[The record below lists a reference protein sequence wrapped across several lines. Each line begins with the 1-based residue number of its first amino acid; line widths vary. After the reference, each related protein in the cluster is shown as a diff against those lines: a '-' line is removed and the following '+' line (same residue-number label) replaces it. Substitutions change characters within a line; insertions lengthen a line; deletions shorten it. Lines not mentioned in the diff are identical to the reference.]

1 LQILHQ
7 VEGERH
13 APAIPAWDQGVKMKL
28 KGADIVI
35 ESLKFHGV
43 DLVFGYPG
51 GTIMPVYDA
60 LYRAGFKHILARH
73 EQGACHEA
81 DGYARATGRTGVVLA
96 TSGPGATNL
105 VTGLATAYMDS
116 VPLIAITGQV
126 STASI
131 GTDAFQEADIYG
143 ITIPITKYNYLVKD
157 VSKLAETFAEA
168 FYIARSGRPGPVLID
183 IPKDVQLALAEYA
196 PVAEA
201 DIPLLK
207 YSPKPVYEYEAE
219 LDELVA
225 MISRAERPVLYVGG
239 GAIISEAS
247 EAVGRLA
254 RMAHIPVGHTLTG
267 IGVFPDDDPLALGM
281 FGMHGGRHANEA
293 IFAADLLIAAGARF
307 DDRVTGKISEF
318 AKRAKIVHIDIDPA
332 EVGKVIPT
340 DLAILGNLKEVLDR
354 LVVKLAAVPVDPHR
368 EWLEQIQAWKRQYPL
383 VHELSETSLKPQ
395 QVVQTIAE
403 LTRGEA
409 IITTGV
415 GQHQMWAA
423 VFSEHKHPRH
433 FISSGGLGTMGY
445 CVPSGIGA
453 QLGCPDK
460 LVVTI
465 TGDGSFQM
473 NIQELATAAYYN
485 VPVKIVILN
494 NGYLG
499 MVRQWQELFFE
510 HRYSQTLL
518 EGGNPDFVMVA
529 KGFGVEAFRV
539 TEPGELRATLEKAFA
554 LPGPVVIDC
563 RVEKEEN
570 VFPMIPS
577 GGTVNDTIG
586 Y

>member
-1 LQILHQ
+1 
-7 VEGERH
+7 
-13 APAIPAWDQGVKMKL
+13 MKL

-60 LYRAGFKHILARH
+60 LYRAGFRHILARH
-73 EQGACHEA
+73 EQGAAHAA
-81 DGYARATGRTGVVLA
+81 DGYARATGKTGVVIA

-105 VTGLATAYMDS
+105 VTGLMTAYMDS
-116 VPLIAITGQV
+116 VPMIAITGQV
-126 STASI
+126 STSSI

-157 VSKLAETFAEA
+157 VSRLAETFAEA

-183 IPKDVQLALAEYA
+183 IPKDVQLAMAEYA
-196 PVAEA
+196 PVPEA
-201 DIPLLK
+201 DIPLLR
-207 YSPKPVYEYEAE
+207 YSPKPAYAFEAQVDQLVE
-219 LDELVA
+219 LIRA
-225 MISRAERPVLYVGG
+225 AERPLLYVGG
-239 GAIISEAS
+239 GATLSDAS
-247 EAVGRLA
+247 DAIRSLA
-254 RMAHIPVGHTLTG
+254 RKASIPVGHTLTG
-267 IGVFPDDDPLALGM
+267 IGVFPGDDPLSVGM
-281 FGMHGGRHANEA
+281 VGMHGGRYANEA
-293 IFAADLLIAAGARF
+293 ILGADLLIAAGARF
-307 DDRVTGKISEF
+307 DDRVTGKASEF
-318 AKRAKIVHIDIDPA
+318 AKHAKIVHIEIDPA
-332 EVGKVIPT
+332 EVGKIVPA
-340 DLAILGNLKEVLDR
+340 DLAVIGNLKEVLER
-354 LVVKLAAVPVDPHR
+354 LLVKLDAVEVGGHEAWR
-368 EWLEQIQAWKRQYPL
+368 GQIEAWKAQYPL
-383 VHELSETSLKPQ
+383 TQARSETTIKPQ
-395 QVVQTIAE
+395 EVVQTIAE

-423 VFSEHKHPRH
+423 VFSEHRHPRH
-433 FISSGGLGTMGY
+433 FISSGGLGTMGF

-473 NIQELATAAYYN
+473 NIQELATAAFYRI
-485 VPVKIVILN
+485 PVKIVILN

-510 HRYSQTLL
+510 HRYSATDL
-518 EGGNPDFVMVA
+518 EAGNPDFVMVA

-539 TEPGELRATLEKAFA
+539 SRPAELRATLEKAFA
-554 LPGPVVIDC
+554 HPGPVVVDC
-563 RVEKEEN
+563 MVEKEEN

-586 Y
+586 S

>member
-1 LQILHQ
+1 M
-7 VEGERH
+7 
-13 APAIPAWDQGVKMKL
+13 KM

-35 ESLKFHGV
+35 ECLKFHGV

-60 LYRAGFKHILARH
+60 LHRSGFKHILARH
-73 EQGACHEA
+73 EQGACHAA
-81 DGYARATGRTGVVLA
+81 DGYARATGRTGVVIA

-105 VTGLATAYMDS
+105 VTGLMTAYMDS

-183 IPKDVQLALAEYA
+183 IPKDIQLALAEYA
-196 PVAEA
+196 AVAEA
-201 DIPLLK
+201 DIPLLR
-207 YSPKPVYEYEAE
+207 YTPKPVYEYAAQ
-219 LDELVA
+219 LDQMVE
-225 MISRAERPVLYVGG
+225 MIRQAERPVLYVGG
-239 GAIISEAS
+239 GAIISDACD
-247 EAVGRLA
+247 AIQQLA
-254 RMAHIPVGHTLTG
+254 RTASIPVGCTLTG
-267 IGVFPDDDPLALGM
+267 LGVFPDGDPLAMGM
-281 FGMHGGRHANEA
+281 VGMHGGRYANEA
-293 IFAADLLIAAGARF
+293 IAGADLLIAAGARF

-332 EVGKVIPT
+332 EVGKIIPT
-340 DLAILGNLKEVLDR
+340 DLAIIGNLKEVLEG
-354 LVVKLAAVPVDPHR
+354 LLVKLAPVAVDPHAA
-368 EWLEQIQAWKRQYPL
+368 WLGQIDDWKRQYPL
-383 VHELSETSLKPQ
+383 VRARSESTIKPQ
-395 QVVQTIAE
+395 AVIQTIAE

-423 VFSEHKHPRH
+423 IFSEHHHPRH
-433 FISSGGLGTMGY
+433 FISSGGLGTMGF

-510 HRYSQTLL
+510 HRYAHTLL

-539 TEPGELRATLEKAFA
+539 TRPGELRATLERAFA

-563 RVEKEEN
+563 QVEKEEN

>member
-1 LQILHQ
+1 
-7 VEGERH
+7 
-13 APAIPAWDQGVKMKL
+13 MKL
-28 KGADIVI
+28 KGAEIVI

-60 LYRAGFKHILARH
+60 LYRSGFKHILARH
-73 EQGACHEA
+73 EQGACHAA

-105 VTGLATAYMDS
+105 VTGLMTAYMDS
-116 VPLIAITGQV
+116 VPLIAVTGQV

-157 VSKLAETFAEA
+157 VSRLAETFAEA

-183 IPKDVQLALAEYA
+183 IPKDVQLAWAEYA
-196 PVAEA
+196 PVEEQ
-201 DIPLLK
+201 DIPLLR
-207 YSPKPVYEYEAE
+207 YSPKPDHEYEDQLGE
-219 LDELVA
+219 LAA
-225 MISRAERPVLYVGG
+225 MIREAERPVLYVGG
-239 GAIISEAS
+239 GAITSDAS
-247 EAVGRLA
+247 EAIRRLA
-254 RMAHIPVGHTLTG
+254 RMASIPVGNTLTG
-267 IGVFPDDDPLALGM
+267 FGVYPGDDPLSLGM
-281 FGMHGGRHANEA
+281 VGMHGGRYANEA
-293 IFAADLLIAAGARF
+293 IAAADLLIAAGARF
-307 DDRVTGKISEF
+307 DDRVTGKPSEF
-318 AKRAKIVHIDIDPA
+318 AKRAKVVHIEIDPA
-332 EVGKVIPT
+332 EVGKVVPT
-340 DLAILGNLKEVLDR
+340 DLAIIGNLKDVLER
-354 LVVKLAAVPVDPHR
+354 LLQKLEPAPVDGHA
-368 EWLEQIQAWKRQYPL
+368 EWLGQIEAWKTRYPL
-383 VHELSETSLKPQ
+383 VRAQSGSVIKPQ
-395 QVVQTIAE
+395 SVVQTIAE

-423 VFSEHKHPRH
+423 MFSEHRHPRH
-433 FISSGGLGTMGY
+433 FISSGGLGTMGF

-453 QLGCPDK
+453 QLGRPDK
-460 LVVTI
+460 MVVTI

-473 NIQELATAAYYN
+473 NIQELATAAFYHI
-485 VPVKIVILN
+485 PVKIVILN
-494 NGYLG
+494 NGFLG

-510 HRYSQTLL
+510 GRYSETRL

-539 TEPGELRATLEKAFA
+539 ARPEDLRATLEKAFA
-554 LPGPVVIDC
+554 LPGPVVVDC
-563 RVEKEEN
+563 LVEKEEN

-577 GGTVNDTIG
+577 GGTVNDTLG
-586 Y
+586 C

>member
-1 LQILHQ
+1 
-7 VEGERH
+7 
-13 APAIPAWDQGVKMKL
+13 MKL

-73 EQGACHEA
+73 EQGATHAA
-81 DGYARATGRTGVVLA
+81 DGYARATGKTGVVIA

-105 VTGLATAYMDS
+105 VTGLMTAYMDS

-126 STASI
+126 GTSSI

-183 IPKDVQLALAEYA
+183 IPKDVQLAMAEYA
-196 PVAEA
+196 PVPEA
-201 DIPLLK
+201 DIPLLR
-207 YSPKPVYEYEAE
+207 YSPKPTYDFEAQLDKLVE
-219 LDELVA
+219 L
-225 MISRAERPVLYVGG
+225 IRQAERPLLYVGG
-239 GAIISEAS
+239 GATISGAS
-247 EAVGRLA
+247 VAVQRLA
-254 RMAHIPVGHTLTG
+254 RMADIPVGHTLTG
-267 IGVFPDDDPLALGM
+267 LGVFPSDDPLSVGM
-281 FGMHGGRHANEA
+281 VGMHGGRFANEA
-293 IFAADLLIAAGARF
+293 ISGADLLIAAGARF

-318 AKRAKIVHIDIDPA
+318 AKRAKIVHIEIDPA
-332 EVGKVIPT
+332 EVGKIVPT
-340 DLAILGNLKEVLDR
+340 DLAIIGDLKDVLER
-354 LVVKLAAVPVDPHR
+354 LVVKLDSVAVDHHER
-368 EWLEQIQAWKRQYPL
+368 WRGQIAAWKAQYPL
-383 VHELSETSLKPQ
+383 VVAQSDSTIKPQ
-395 QVVQTIAE
+395 AVIQAIAE

-423 VFSEHKHPRH
+423 MFSDHRHPRH
-433 FISSGGLGTMGY
+433 FISSGGLGTMGF

-453 QLGCPDK
+453 QLGRPDK

-473 NIQELATAAYYN
+473 NIQELATAAFYN
-485 VPVKIVILN
+485 IPVKIIILN

-510 HRYSQTLL
+510 HRYSATDL
-518 EGGNPDFVMVA
+518 EDGNPDFVMVS

-539 TEPGELRATLEKAFA
+539 TRPSELRATLEKAFA
-554 LPGPVVIDC
+554 HPGPVVVDC

-586 Y
+586 S

>member
-1 LQILHQ
+1 M
-7 VEGERH
+7 R
-13 APAIPAWDQGVKMKL
+13 L

-60 LYRAGFKHILARH
+60 LHRSGFKHILARH
-73 EQGACHEA
+73 EQGAAHAA

-105 VTGLATAYMDS
+105 VTGLMTAYMDS

-157 VSKLAETFAEA
+157 VAKLAETFAEA
-168 FYIARSGRPGPVLID
+168 FHIARSGRPGPVLID
-183 IPKDVQLALAEYA
+183 IPKDVQLAWAEYA
-196 PVAEA
+196 PVVQE
-201 DIPLLK
+201 DIPLLR
-207 YSPKPVYEYEAE
+207 YSPLPVYEYEE
-219 LDELVA
+219 QLDQLVTL
-225 MISRAERPVLYVGG
+225 IGQAERPVLYVGG
-239 GAIISEAS
+239 GAISAEAS
-247 EAVGRLA
+247 GAIRRLA
-254 RMAHIPVGHTLTG
+254 RMASIPVASTLTG
-267 IGVFPDDDPLALGM
+267 LGVFPGDDPLALGM
-281 FGMHGGRHANEA
+281 LGMHGGRYANEA
-293 IFAADLLIAAGARF
+293 IAGADLLIAAGARF
-307 DDRVTGKISEF
+307 DDRVTGKVVEF
-318 AKRAKIVHIDIDPA
+318 AKRAKIVHIEIDPA
-332 EVGKVIPT
+332 EVGKVVET
-340 DLAILGNLKEVLDR
+340 DLAIIGDLKAVLDR
-354 LVVKLAAVPVDPHR
+354 LLVKLEPDVIDGHGP
-368 EWLEQIQAWKRQYPL
+368 WLRQIDAWKAQYPL
-383 VHELSETSLKPQ
+383 VRAQSDSTIKPQ
-395 QVVQTIAE
+395 FVIQTIAE
-403 LTRGEA
+403 LTHGEA
-409 IITTGV
+409 VITTGV

-423 VFSEHKHPRH
+423 IFSEHRHPRH
-433 FISSGGLGTMGY
+433 FITSGGLGTMGF
-445 CVPSGIGA
+445 CLPSGIGA
-453 QLGCPDK
+453 QLGRPDK

-473 NIQELATAAYYN
+473 NIQELATAACYN
-485 VPVKIVILN
+485 IPVKIVILN

-510 HRYSQTLL
+510 RRYSETHLAD
-518 EGGNPDFVMVA
+518 GNPDFVMVA

-539 TEPGELRATLEKAFA
+539 TRPGDLRAVLGEAFA

-563 RVEKEEN
+563 RVEQEEN

-586 Y
+586 S

>member
-1 LQILHQ
+1 M
-7 VEGERH
+7 R
-13 APAIPAWDQGVKMKL
+13 L

-60 LYRAGFKHILARH
+60 LYRSGFKHILARH
-73 EQGACHEA
+73 EQGAAHAA
-81 DGYARATGRTGVVLA
+81 DGYARATGKTGVVIA

-105 VTGLATAYMDS
+105 VTGLMTAYMDS
-116 VPLIAITGQV
+116 VPMIAITGQV

-157 VSKLAETFAEA
+157 VAKLAETFAEA

-183 IPKDVQLALAEYA
+183 IPKDVQLAWAEYA
-196 PVAEA
+196 PVAQA
-201 DIPLLK
+201 DIPLLR
-207 YSPKPVYEYEAE
+207 YTPPPVYEYEAQLDQLVE
-219 LDELVA
+219 LIA
-225 MISRAERPVLYVGG
+225 QAERPVLYVGG
-239 GAIISEAS
+239 GAILSDAS
-247 EAVGRLA
+247 EAIQRLA
-254 RMAHIPVGHTLTG
+254 RSMAIPVGHTLTG
-267 IGVFPDDDPLALGM
+267 IGVFPGDDPLSLGM
-281 FGMHGGRHANEA
+281 VGMHGGRYANEA
-293 IFAADLLIAAGARF
+293 IAGADLLIAAGARF

-318 AKRAKIVHIDIDPA
+318 AKGARIVHIEIDPA
-332 EVGKVIPT
+332 EVGKIVPT
-340 DLAILGNLKEVLDR
+340 DLAIIGNLKDVLER
-354 LVVKLAAVPVDPHR
+354 LLEKLEATPGVRGP
-368 EWLEQIQAWKRQYPL
+368 WLAQIEEWKRQYPL
-383 VHELSETSLKPQ
+383 VRARSETRIKPQ
-395 QVVQTIAE
+395 HVIQAIAE
-403 LTRGEA
+403 LTHGEA

-423 VFSEHKHPRH
+423 IFSEHRHPRH
-433 FISSGGLGTMGY
+433 FISSGGLGTMGF

-453 QLGCPDK
+453 QLGRPDK

-485 VPVKIVILN
+485 IPVKIVILN

-510 HRYSQTLL
+510 HRYSETHL
-518 EGGNPDFVMVA
+518 EDGNPDFVMVA

-539 TEPGELRATLEKAFA
+539 TQPGELHATLARAFA
-554 LPGPVVIDC
+554 HPGPVVVDC
-563 RVEKEEN
+563 RVEQEEN

-586 Y
+586 S

>member
-1 LQILHQ
+1 
-7 VEGERH
+7 
-13 APAIPAWDQGVKMKL
+13 MKL

-73 EQGACHEA
+73 EQGACHAA

-157 VSKLAETFAEA
+157 VTKLAETFAEA

-196 PVAEA
+196 PVLEA
-201 DIPLLK
+201 DIPLLR
-207 YSPKPVYEYEAE
+207 YTPKPVHDYEAE
-219 LDELVA
+219 LDQLAEL
-225 MISRAERPVLYVGG
+225 IGRAERPVLYVGG
-239 GAIISEAS
+239 GAIISQAS
-247 EAVGRLA
+247 DALGSLA
-254 RMAHIPVGHTLTG
+254 RRASIPVVHTLTG
-267 IGVFPDDDPLALGM
+267 LGAFPDRDPLSLGM
-281 FGMHGGRHANEA
+281 VGMHGGRYANEA
-293 IFAADLLIAAGARF
+293 IAAADLLIAAGARF

-332 EVGKVIPT
+332 EVGKVMPT
-340 DLAILGNLKEVLDR
+340 DLAILGNLREVLER
-354 LVVKLAAVPVDPHR
+354 LLAKLPQAAADCHAG
-368 EWLEQIQAWKRQYPL
+368 WLERIQAWKRQYPL

-395 QVVQTIAE
+395 LVVQTIAE

-409 IITTGV
+409 VITTGV

-433 FISSGGLGTMGY
+433 FISSGGLGTMGF
-445 CVPSGIGA
+445 CIPSGIGA
-453 QLGCPDK
+453 QLGRPDQ

-510 HRYSQTLL
+510 HRYSHTLL

-539 TEPGELRATLEKAFA
+539 TQPSELRATLEKAFA
-554 LPGPVVIDC
+554 LPGPVVVDC
-563 RVEKEEN
+563 MVEKEEN

>member
-1 LQILHQ
+1 MRL
-7 VEGERH
+7 R
-13 APAIPAWDQGVKMKL
+13 
-28 KGADIVI
+28 GADIII

-60 LYRAGFKHILARH
+60 LYRSGFRHILARH
-73 EQGACHEA
+73 EQGAAHAA

-105 VTGLATAYMDS
+105 VTGLMTAYMDS

-126 STASI
+126 ATSAI

-157 VSKLAETFAEA
+157 VARLAETFAEA

-183 IPKDVQLALAEYA
+183 IPKDVQLAWAEYA

-201 DIPLLK
+201 DIPLLR
-207 YSPKPVYEYEAE
+207 YTPKPVYQYEAQ
-219 LDELVA
+219 LDQLVDLLGQ
-225 MISRAERPVLYVGG
+225 AERPVLYVGG
-239 GAIISEAS
+239 GAISSGAS
-247 EAVGRLA
+247 EAVRRLA
-254 RMAHIPVGHTLTG
+254 RAASIPVCHTLTG
-267 IGVFPDDDPLALGM
+267 IGAFPGDDPLALGM
-281 FGMHGGRHANEA
+281 AGMHGGRYANEA

-307 DDRVTGKISEF
+307 DDRVTGKVSEF
-318 AKRAKIVHIDIDPA
+318 ARQAKIVHIEIDPA
-332 EVGKVIPT
+332 EVGKVVPT
-340 DLAILGNLKEVLDR
+340 DLAIIGNLKEVLER
-354 LVVKLAAVPVDPHR
+354 LLVKLEPVSIDPHAG
-368 EWLEQIQAWKRQYPL
+368 WLGQIRDWKARHPL
-383 VHELSETSLKPQ
+383 VPAQSETVLKPQ
-395 QVVQTIAE
+395 FVVQTIAE

-423 VFSEHKHPRH
+423 QFSEHRHPRH
-433 FISSGGLGTMGY
+433 FISSGGLGTMGF

-453 QLGCPDK
+453 QLGRPDQ

-485 VPVKIVILN
+485 IPVKIVILN

-510 HRYSQTLL
+510 HRYSETHL
-518 EGGNPDFVMVA
+518 EDGNPDFVMVA

-539 TEPGELRATLEKAFA
+539 TRPSELRATLERAFA
-554 LPGPVVIDC
+554 LPGPVVVDC

-577 GGTVNDTIG
+577 GGTVNDTIDP
-586 Y
+586 

>member
-1 LQILHQ
+1 
-7 VEGERH
+7 
-13 APAIPAWDQGVKMKL
+13 MK
-28 KGADIVI
+28 KTGAEIVI
-35 ESLKFHGV
+35 ESLKHYGV

-60 LYRAGFKHILARH
+60 LYNSGLRHILARH
-73 EQGACHEA
+73 EQGACHAA
-81 DGYARATGRTGVVLA
+81 DGYARATGKTGVVIA
-96 TSGPGATNL
+96 TSGPGATNI

-126 STASI
+126 STSAI
-131 GTDAFQEADIYG
+131 GTDSFQEADIYG

-168 FYIARSGRPGPVLID
+168 FYIARNGRPGPVLID
-183 IPKDVQLALAEYA
+183 IPKDVQLASTEYA
-196 PVAEA
+196 PVAQA

-207 YSPKPVYEYEAE
+207 YTPEPRYEYEAQ

-225 MISRAERPVLYVGG
+225 LLRAAKRPVLFVGG
-239 GAIISEAS
+239 GAVISNAS
-247 EAVGRLA
+247 GAIHQLVRKLSL
-254 RMAHIPVGHTLTG
+254 PVTNTL
-267 IGVFPDDDPLALGM
+267 IANGVFPSDDPLSLGM
-281 FGMHGGRHANEA
+281 AGMHGTRYANEA
-293 IFAADLLIAAGARF
+293 IFASDLLIAAGARF
-307 DDRVTGKISEF
+307 DDRVTGKIAEF

-332 EVGKVIPT
+332 EVGKVVPA
-340 DLAILGNLKEVLDR
+340 DLSIIGNLKDVLEG
-354 LVVKLAAVPVDPHR
+354 LLAKLESVAIAPQVK
-368 EWLEQIQAWKRQYPL
+368 WLDQLQNWKEKYPL
-383 VHELSETSLKPQ
+383 AYTPSDTTIKPQ
-395 QVVQTIAE
+395 YVIQTISE
-403 LTRGEA
+403 LTQGEA
-409 IITTGV
+409 ILTTGV
-415 GQHQMWAA
+415 GQHQMW
-423 VFSEHKHPRH
+423 SSLYSKHRHPKH
-433 FISSGGLGTMGY
+433 FITSGGLGTMGF

-473 NIQELATAAYYN
+473 NLQELATAAYYN
-485 VPVKIVILN
+485 IPVKIVILN

-510 HRYSQTLL
+510 RRYSQTHL
-518 EGGNPDFVMVA
+518 EDGNPDFVMVA
-529 KGFGVEAFRV
+529 KGFGLEAFRV
-539 TEPGELRATLEKAFA
+539 TRPEEVRPTLEMAFA

-570 VFPMIPS
+570 VWPMIPT
-577 GGTVNDTIG
+577 GGTVHDTIG